1 LFRFPKQYVVN
12 WLSSARTS
20 GGYAEH
26 SSEMRNQSSDEKAN
40 NMEKPRTTPI
50 ALITG
55 GSRGL
60 GRSMALHLAER
71 GTDVIFTYRAA
82 AAEAAEVR
90 KQIEALGRKAV
101 ALPLDVV
108 DSASFEA
115 FATQLASELTRT
127 WQRKT
132 FDYLVNN
139 AGTGLHASIAETT
152 AAQLDEAYQ
161 VHFKAPFL
169 LTQRLLPLIADGGRI
184 LNVSS
189 GLARFAIP
197 GSSAYGAMKG
207 AVEVFTRYLAKELGA
222 RRISA
227 NVIAPGAIATDFGGG
242 RVRDNAELN
251 RAVSAMTAL
260 GRVGL
265 PDDIGGA
272 VAMLLAPESAWLNGQ
287 RIEVSGGM
295 NL

>member
-1 LFRFPKQYVVN
+1 
-12 WLSSARTS
+12 
-20 GGYAEH
+20 
-26 SSEMRNQSSDEKAN
+26 
-40 NMEKPRTTPI
+40 
-50 ALITG
+50 
-55 GSRGL
+55 
-60 GRSMALHLAER
+60 
-71 GTDVIFTYRAA
+71 VIFTYRSK
-82 AAEAAEVR
+82 AAEAAEVVQ
-90 KQIEALGRKAV
+90 QIQALGRKAL
-101 ALPLDVV
+101 ALQLEVT

-115 FATQLASELTRT
+115 FATTLAAELQRT
-127 WQRKT
+127 WQRKS

-139 AGTGLHASIAETT
+139 AGAGLYASIVETT
-152 AAQLDEAYQ
+152 PAQLDEMYQ
-161 VHFKAPFL
+161 MHFKAPYL

-189 GLARFAIP
+189 GLARFSLP
-197 GSSAYGAMKG
+197 GYSAYAAMKG
-207 AVEVFTRYLAKELGA
+207 AAEVLTRYLAKELGP
-222 RRISA
+222 RHISV

-242 RVRDNAELN
+242 HVRDNADIQ
-251 RAVSAMTAL
+251 RMVTSMTAL